1 MKRILL
7 FGLIILTSVCCT
19 KDPLPSKDNVHLE
32 VVVEGVTKTSARV
45 STKIEAKSFEIIS
58 QGICYALANV
68 PTLND
73 QVVRGTG
80 TLSLLDLNP
89 GSMYLVRAFV
99 VIGEETFYSNHIA
112 FTTEHLIVSLE
123 ISEVTKRGATV
134 QFQADASLPGIIES
148 GVCYSTSSNPS
159 TEDETTTGSSTLKI
173 DLLSYETKYFVKAY
187 IKTASKTYYSTEK
200 EFTTIKLPTVKDYD
214 GNEYRVIELAS
225 KIGPR
230 KWLLDNFKGTHYANG
245 DPIPHVTDN
254 DEWISLSTGAYCYY
268 DNDKENAKTYGALYN
283 WWAAV
288 DPRGLIVGWHTPS
301 DDEWEEMASIFN
313 NLVQGPDKRGQVLK
327 EAGTKHWQAPNQGA
341 NNQSGFTALP
351 AGVKYSNNYG
361 FGYMKTKTYFM
372 SGTEIGDSF
381 WTKILY
387 FDQNQFHDTP
397 GVSKKMGGSIRLI
410 KNN

>member
-7 FGLIILTSVCCT
+7 AGFIMLGMIACT

-58 QGICYALANV
+58 QGICYTANNV

-123 ISEVTKRGATV
+123 ISEVTKRGATA
-134 QFQADASLPGIIES
+134 QFQADASLPGIVES

-254 DEWISLSTGAYCYY
+254 NEWISLSTGAYCYY
-268 DNDKENAKTYGALYN
+268 DNDKKNAETYGALYN

-301 DDEWEEMASIFN
+301 HDEWREMSLAYPSNASED
-313 NLVQGPDKRGQVLK
+313 LRGQKLK

-351 AGVKYSNNYG
+351 GGSRAHEDGKFYYL
-361 FGYMKTKTYFM
+361 KTRTYFQCT
-372 SGTEIGDSF
+372 TEIGNSF
-381 WTKILY
+381 WTRILF
-387 FDQNQFHDTP
+387 FDQNKFDD
-397 GVSKKMGGSIRLI
+397 GMGIKKSSGASIRLI